1 MKIQVSE
8 NTTVYRPDE
17 TDRVALKQLYDVLN
31 IINKRAQ
38 KKDFFYTDLEVQE
51 LKKDSTNVFI

>member
-31 IINKRAQ
+31 IINKRVQ

-51 LKKDSTNVFI
+51 LKKDSANVFI